1 MVDEILNQNL
11 NRAVKH
17 YSSLFML
24 PSYHIILAFLIT
36 CCMSA
41 GILHMLSFSLS
52 LESLLA
58 GVFLGTSLVLMIFI
72 SDLFISN
79 VMLKGDP
86 IYNHRRTSALSLFS
100 WIFWLPFI
108 IMGFLATLFMGY
120 IWAIKLCLL
129 GFSAAL
135 ILRFIAMNSTT
146 SLSLLH
152 SLTTAL
158 LPPLLCLAPFIF
170 LWLGFINA
178 EKLFLFLA
186 IDVVICYI
194 SSSLFTH
201 SLNKVG
207 QKLVGISSIKIFRAF
222 LYNWVADLNE
232 PFEKILEQL
241 GEEEDVEVSILK
253 FDRLDSGAPKA
264 IIAAPSVHPGP
275 FKNIGSSMLPFIL
288 KKALEEEFK
297 CVACAP
303 LSLLGHELDLV
314 SQAES
319 RKLVDYAVRIADF
332 KGSWDSATSLIKV
345 SDGLS
350 TVCCQA
356 FGDVVFMSLSLA
368 PKTTEDFPKELSSF
382 VCLEAKKIGFKSCVA
397 VNAHNSINGLV
408 EIGEALASLKRVA
421 VDCLQKASSSPRG
434 VVKLGASTVLPA
446 EFTLRDGMGPGG
458 ITVLVFEVNNEK
470 TAYVIIDGN
479 NMVPGLREEILR
491 ALNSMGIKDGEVFT
505 TDTHCVNALTLSRRG
520 YHPVGEVIDH
530 EKLIK
535 YIIDAA
541 AVAITDLQPVK
552 IGFRKASISKLR
564 VIGRKSLEKLCL
576 LTDEAFQTAK
586 KVLVPIFGLTAFL
599 LVTLMLI
606 M

>member
-1 MVDEILNQNL
+1 
-11 NRAVKH
+11 
-17 YSSLFML
+17 ML
-24 PSYHIILAFLIT
+24 PSYHIILAFIVT

-41 GILHMLSFSLS
+41 GILHLLSFSLS
-52 LESLLA
+52 LEGLLS
-58 GVFLGTSLVLMIFI
+58 GVFLGTSLAFITFI

-79 VMLKGDP
+79 VMLKRDP

-108 IMGFLATLFMGY
+108 IMGFLASLFIGHV
-120 IWAIKLCLL
+120 WAVKLCLL

-135 ILRFIAMNSTT
+135 ILRFIAMNSTA
-146 SLSLLH
+146 SLSLFY
-152 SLTTAL
+152 SLITAL
-158 LPPLLCLAPFIF
+158 LPSTSCLVPFIF

-178 EKLFLFLA
+178 ERLFLFLA
-186 IDVVICYI
+186 IDVIVCYL

-201 SLNKVG
+201 FLNKVG
-207 QKLVGISSIKIFRAF
+207 QDLVGIPSIKIFRAF

-232 PFEKILEQL
+232 PFEKILEKL
-241 GEEEDVEVSILK
+241 GEEEDIEISILK
-253 FDRLDSGAPKA
+253 FDRLDDSSPKA
-264 IIAAPSVHPGP
+264 IIAVPSVHPGP
-275 FKNIGSSMLPFIL
+275 FKNIGSSMLPSVL
-288 KKALEEEFK
+288 KKALEEKFK
-297 CVACAP
+297 CVACVP

-319 RKLVDYAVRIADF
+319 RKLVDYTVRIADF
-332 KGSWDSATSLIKV
+332 KGSWDSATPLIKV

-368 PKTTEDFPKELSSF
+368 PKTTEDFPKDLSSF
-382 VCLEAKKIGFKSCVA
+382 ICLEAKKIGFKSCLT

-408 EIGEALASLKRVA
+408 ETGEALASLKRVA
-421 VDCLQKASSSPRG
+421 IDSLQKVSSSPRG
-434 VVKLGASTVLPA
+434 IIKLGASTVLPA

-458 ITVLVFEVNNEK
+458 ITVLLFEINNEK

-479 NMVPGLREEILR
+479 NMVPGLREKILK
-491 ALNSMGIKDGEVFT
+491 ALNSMGIKDGEIFT

-520 YHPVGEVIDH
+520 YHPIGEVIDH
-530 EKLIK
+530 EKLIE
-535 YIIDAA
+535 YIQSAA
-541 AVAITDLQPVK
+541 AVAMTDLQPVK

-564 VIGRKSLEKLCL
+564 VIGRNALEKLCL

-586 KVLVPIFGLTAFL
+586 KVLIPIFSFTAFL
-599 LVTLMLI
+599 LVTLILI